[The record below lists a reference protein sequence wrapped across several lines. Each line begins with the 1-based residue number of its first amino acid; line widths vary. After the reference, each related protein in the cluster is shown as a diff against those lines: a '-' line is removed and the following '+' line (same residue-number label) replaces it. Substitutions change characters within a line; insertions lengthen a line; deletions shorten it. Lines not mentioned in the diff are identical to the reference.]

1 MRSIEIEDALDELY
15 AAAPED
21 FVAERARLAK
31 ELKAEGR
38 GVEAAQ
44 LSKTKKPSLA
54 AWALNRLVRERRRD
68 VDLLLDSGHR
78 LRAAQAGVL
87 QGAER
92 DAFTQARRTERE
104 AVDRLTRE
112 AENLL
117 RERGSAS
124 DAVLAQVSASL
135 RAAAVS
141 EEGRELLARGRFT
154 QALTGGQ
161 GFELLGELA
170 GEAPPQPPAR
180 QRTAAAKK
188 KTEERQRAREALND
202 AKATLRQ
209 AERNARG
216 ARQEAERIAAAARS
230 AEHDAD
236 AAEKAAE
243 AAARAVAK
251 AQDRLDRL

>member
-1 MRSIEIEDALDELY
+1 VDVEQALDELY
-15 AAAPED
+15 AAAPEE
-21 FVAERARLAK
+21 FVAERSRLAKLLKAEGEGADAARLAK
-31 ELKAEGR
+31 TR
-38 GVEAAQ
+38 
-44 LSKTKKPSLA
+44 KPSLA

-112 AENLL
+112 AEKLL
-117 RERGSAS
+117 RERANDRAS
-124 DAVLAQVSASL
+124 DGVLAQVAASL

-141 EEGRELLARGRFT
+141 EEGRQLLARGQFT

-170 GEAPPQPPAR
+170 GEAPPPR

-188 KTEERQRAREALND
+188 KAEAKRRAREALSE
-202 AKATLRQ
+202 AKATLQQ
-209 AERNARG
+209 AEREARA
-216 ARQEAERIAAAARS
+216 ARREADRIAATARN
-230 AEHDAD
+230 AEHDAV
-236 AAEKAAE
+236 AAETAAE
-243 AAARAVAK
+243 AAAKAVAE
-251 AQDRLDRL
+251 AQARLDDA